1 MLRKVREE
9 ANVSVRTLAD
19 YLKVDRKTIYNW
31 ESKATDIPASML
43 LKLADFFN
51 VSTDYLLGRQS
62 LDYVLVKKEYINQL
76 SELVSKIKKIGW
88 GNFA

>member
-1 MLRKVREE
+1 MLRKIRED
-9 ANVSVRTLAD
+9 ADVSVKTLAD

-31 ESKATDIPASML
+31 ESKTTDIPSSML

-76 SELVSKIKKIGW
+76 SELVSKIKK
-88 GNFA
+88 